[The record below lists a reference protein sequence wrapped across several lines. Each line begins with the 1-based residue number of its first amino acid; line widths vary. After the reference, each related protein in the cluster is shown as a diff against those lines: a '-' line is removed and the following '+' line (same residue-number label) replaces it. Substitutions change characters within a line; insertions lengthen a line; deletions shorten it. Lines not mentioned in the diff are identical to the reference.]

1 MKKILDSKYFL
12 WAVRLILGGIFFY
25 AGAVKIIDP
34 LSFADNINQYEL
46 LQDSLINLVAL
57 TLPVFECLVAL
68 LLVTGRFDRIA
79 SSAVIAMCLVFA
91 VALISAIARGLVIDC
106 GCFET
111 SEPDKWSAW
120 WALLRDLCFLA
131 GAAWLYFHA
140 LKASA
145 ANEAE
150 ESVAT

>member
-1 MKKILDSKYFL
+1 LKKILDHKYFL
-12 WAVRLILGGIFFY
+12 WLIRLILGGIFFY
-25 AGAVKIIDP
+25 SGAVKALDP

-46 LQDSLINLVAL
+46 LPDSWINLVAL

-79 SSAVIAMCLVFA
+79 SSALIGMCMVFA

-106 GCFET
+106 GCFGT

-140 LKASA
+140 LKASTA
-145 ANEAE
+145 IETE
-150 ESVAT
+150 ESLVN